1 MFPAALF
8 SNSEVG
14 IDTKSILQEFRPQ
27 HYLRSSTG
35 GHV

>member
-1 MFPAALF
+1 MFPAVLF

-27 HYLRSSTG
+27 TLSEI
-35 GHV
+35 